1 VRRPAKMI
9 AVHDLDALLFD
20 AGGVFVLPDPTV
32 LGPLLVYYGGD
43 PSIDAHVRA
52 HYRGMA
58 AKSAAGSGEAFWTEY
73 DRAYVRAVGV
83 PAPDVEPAAAT
94 LGRTRTAALWRWP
107 IPDSVTALRA
117 MHAAGVPIGVVSN
130 ASGQIADVLRR
141 SGVCQVGRGDHTP
154 VRVIVDSHVV
164 GVAKPDPAI
173 FEHAL
178 HVFEGI
184 ARSRI
189 GYVGDSVTM
198 DIVGARAAG
207 LAPILLDP
215 YDDHPD
221 ADFRRI
227 RSLLDIVVDPHT

>member
-1 VRRPAKMI
+1 
-9 AVHDLDALLFD
+9 
-20 AGGVFVLPDPTV
+20 
-32 LGPLLVYYGGD
+32 LVYYGGD
-43 PSIDAHVRA
+43 PSPDAHVRA

-58 AKSAAGSGEAFWTEY
+58 AKSAARSPETFWSDY
-73 DRAYVRAVGV
+73 DRAYVRSVGV
-83 PAPDVEPAAAT
+83 PDDEVEHAALA
-94 LGRTRTAALWRWP
+94 LGRTRSALLWRWP
-107 IPDSVTALRA
+107 IRDSVAALRA
-117 MHAAGVPIGVVSN
+117 LHAAGVPIGVVSN

-141 SGVCQVGRGDHTP
+141 SGVCQVGPGDHTP

-173 FEHAL
+173 FDHAL
-178 HVFEGI
+178 HMFDGI

-207 LAPILLDP
+207 LAPIRLDP

-227 RSLLDIVVDPHT
+227 KSLLELVGAAP